1 MLAVIRQL
9 PNHVSIFAII
19 GVEILDARKRRL
31 CDVGVIST
39 DAEKKSQAVK
49 GRFKKGP
56 SHARQNQ
63 NRFQNASRFE
73 VAEKRKIER

>member
-1 MLAVIRQL
+1 MLAIIRQL
-9 PNHVSIFAII
+9 PNHVSILAII

-31 CDVGVIST
+31 CDVGVIS
-39 DAEKKSQAVK
+39 AVK

-73 VAEKRKIER
+73 VAEKTKIER

>member
-1 MLAVIRQL
+1 MLAIIRQ
-9 PNHVSIFAII
+9 PNHVSILAII

-39 DAEKKSQAVK
+39 DAEKKPDRERPLQE
-49 GRFKKGP
+49 RP

-73 VAEKRKIER
+73 VAEKNKN

>member
-1 MLAVIRQL
+1 MLAIIRQL
-9 PNHVSIFAII
+9 PNHVSILAII
-19 GVEILDARKRRL
+19 GVQILDARKRRL

-39 DAEKKSQAVK
+39 DAEKSQAVK

-73 VAEKRKIER
+73 VAEKTKIER